1 MAVWREIWQESIT
14 IGKETLLRNDQK
26 GKLFEELRNKYPNDA
41 MVIFEEAVAF
51 DCMKNYKRAIEL
63 YQTALNELPVAHW
76 KENANYLLS
85 KAKNKSTGQKI
96 PKLTLAD
103 VEKLKSTELHE
114 NDFKM
119 FGYFYLHS
127 YYYLSDN
134 VRQLAISSM
143 SRIDTESAMAIAI
156 FRTCV
161 EVTLKEIFKSKYN
174 FTDDDNLAYVLKKL
188 EQDNQIE
195 EILSVVK
202 KLKDYGNK
210 AIHQAKK
217 FESQEIAKI
226 IVYFDSTMEYLNLK
240 LKELAK
246 SKDK

>member
-85 KAKNKSTGQKI
+85 KTKIKSNGQKI

-103 VEKLKSTELHE
+103 VEKIK
-114 NDFKM
+114 
-119 FGYFYLHS
+119 
-127 YYYLSDN
+127 
-134 VRQLAISSM
+134 
-143 SRIDTESAMAIAI
+143 
-156 FRTCV
+156 
-161 EVTLKEIFKSKYN
+161 
-174 FTDDDNLAYVLKKL
+174 
-188 EQDNQIE
+188 
-195 EILSVVK
+195 
-202 KLKDYGNK
+202 
-210 AIHQAKK
+210 
-217 FESQEIAKI
+217 
-226 IVYFDSTMEYLNLK
+226 
-240 LKELAK
+240 
-246 SKDK
+246 

>member
-1 MAVWREIWQESIT
+1 MQTPE
-14 IGKETLLRNDQK
+14 
-26 GKLFEELRNKYPNDA
+26 
-41 MVIFEEAVAF
+41 
-51 DCMKNYKRAIEL
+51 NYDIIYCNTPA
-63 YQTALNELPVAHW
+63 
-76 KENANYLLS
+76 
-85 KAKNKSTGQKI
+85 
-96 PKLTLAD
+96 
-103 VEKLKSTELHE
+103 
-114 NDFKM
+114 
-119 FGYFYLHS
+119 S
-127 YYYLSDN
+127 YNQIKSDN

-174 FTDDDNLAYVLKKL
+174 FTDDDNLAYVLKTL

-195 EILSVVK
+195 EILSIVK
-202 KLKDYGNK
+202 ELKDYGNK

-226 IVYFDSTMEYLNLK
+226 IVYFDRTMEYLNLK

>member
-51 DCMKNYKRAIEL
+51 DCMKNYKSAIEL

-76 KENANYLLS
+76 KENANYLLN
-85 KAKNKSTGQKI
+85 KAKIKSNGQKI

-127 YYYLSDN
+127 HYYLSDN

-143 SRIDTESAMAIAI
+143 SMIDTESALSIAI

-161 EVTLKEIFKSKYN
+161 EVTLKETFKLEYT

-202 KLKDYGNK
+202 KLKEYGNK
-210 AIHQAKK
+210 AIHQAKN
-217 FESQEIAKI
+217 FEPKEIAEI
-226 IVYFDSTMEYLNLK
+226 IVFFDIVMEYLNLK